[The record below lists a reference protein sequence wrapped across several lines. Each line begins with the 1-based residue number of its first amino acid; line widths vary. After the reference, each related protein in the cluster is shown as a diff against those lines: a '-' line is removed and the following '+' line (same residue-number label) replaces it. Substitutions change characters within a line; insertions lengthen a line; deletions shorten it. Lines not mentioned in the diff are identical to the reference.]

1 MLWLSEALKYQLGK
15 GNVAELKAQV
25 YHGLLQTQKNALA
38 GHFLTTNDSRPEIR
52 NHNIEHLQ
60 ENILVQPVAC

>member
-15 GNVAELKAQV
+15 GNVAQV

-38 GHFLTTNDSRPEIR
+38 CHFLTTNDSRPEIR